1 MDPDGSAAAGL
12 SSGAPTRAVDDAGT
26 GRAGCGERWDERW
39 AAGGGQAAEPDD
51 DAPEDDAPDDD
62 APDDDAPDDDAP
74 DDDAPD
80 DDAPD
85 PDFASAEE
93 PFPFEA
99 PFREPPP
106 PVEVRSARESVA

>member
-1 MDPDGSAAAGL
+1 MDPDGSAAAGPPK
-12 SSGAPTRAVDDAGT
+12 GAPTRAVDDAGT

-51 DAPEDDAPDDD
+51 DAPDDEAPD
-62 APDDDAPDDDAP
+62 

-93 PFPFEA
+93 PFPFEE